1 MKPHS
6 LITKMVNFFRYPSKA
21 EIAFLFALLLLL
33 GPTQKRLHGQS
44 ITINAVAPPEGK
56 TFLHI
61 TGIVQDKQGYMWFG
75 SKKGLYRYDGY
86 NFISYKNDPLTLNSL
101 GNNSLECLAMDS
113 SGILWI
119 GSFGGG
125 LDRFDPITERFTHFR
140 HDTTNEGSLSN
151 DTVTAILTDRKG
163 VLWIG
168 TSGGLDRLDPTT
180 NKFVHHQYAVNDPA
194 SLSFNEVRTIYEDHQ
209 GTLWIG
215 TGSPYPGGGWSPDD
229 GGLNKMD
236 AKTGKFTRY
245 LHHPGDPHSLINNKV
260 AAIFEDSKGIFWIGT
275 AGDGLHTMDR
285 ASGSFER
292 HEYDPSSPEK
302 LSRPPLNKYVVWD
315 HIRFIKEDA
324 SGAIWIGTS
333 DAGINR
339 YDPQTKKIKYYKS
352 ILKTPEFLGDRF
364 DDQSSWAAFSSR
376 DGIFWISTIV
386 GNLLRI
392 DPFDRNLPFISV
404 ANKVNS
410 LYEKQP
416 GQLWIATENKLILR
430 DDKSGKESTP
440 YPNGVF
446 IKIFEDRQGD
456 LWVGTLGGLHML
468 NQKQD
473 ITSYL
478 HDDKNGASISDN
490 FVLSIYED
498 KQSNIWV
505 GTVRGLDLLNKK
517 DRTFIHYKPFPK
529 DADRFGQNIITSILE
544 DKEGKLWVGSMGAGG
559 IHQLNRTNGS
569 FKNYLNGTEVRS
581 IYQDS
586 GGEVWVATN
595 DGLYLYNV
603 SSDIFTRFVDPS
615 SSRGIENV
623 RSIIEDN
630 DKNLWIGADDGIIK
644 INAQRSE
651 TTLFGKNYNVDSLT
665 TACLKDKDGKL
676 YFGAETGYY
685 VFDPRQLKSSSKSP
699 QVILSGLRIAD
710 EAIKPGHNSPLAE
723 PLFTTSEIRLPYN
736 YNVFSIDFIAIDYT
750 NPQDNRY
757 LFMLENYDDTW
768 RQAGS
773 DRRASFYNVPPG
785 KYIFKVKAANGDGL
799 WAEKSLVITITPPWW
814 RTWWAYSAY
823 ALLFILAAY
832 GVHRYQREKV
842 VRAERERSRTKELAQ
857 AKEIERAYNE
867 LKTTQAQ
874 LVQSEKMASLGELT
888 AGIAHEIQNP
898 LNFVNNFSEV
908 NTELIEELKSQ
919 KSKVKSE
926 RDEKV
931 EDELLN
937 DIAKN
942 LEKISNHGKRA
953 DAIVKGMLQH
963 SRTSSGQKELT
974 DINALVDEYLRL
986 AYHGL
991 RAKDKT
997 FNAQFEADLDP
1008 LVGKIEIVPQDIGRV
1023 ILNLINNAFYA
1034 VNERWRPARAG
1045 TDGVEGESSKAVV
1058 SVSTKKL
1065 DGKIIISVKD
1075 NGNGIP
1081 QKIVDKIFQPFFTT
1095 KPTGQGTGLGLSL
1108 AYDIV
1113 KAHGGEIKL
1122 ESREGDGSEFGVQLP
1137 L

>member
-1 MKPHS
+1 MAKCGKAK
-6 LITKMVNFFRYPSKA
+6 IT
-21 EIAFLFALLLLL
+21 FLFALLFLLSL
-33 GPTQKRLHGQS
+33 TQDPLHAQS
-44 ITINAVAPPEGK
+44 IRINAVTPPEGK

-101 GNNSLECLAMDS
+101 GNNSLECLAVDS

-119 GSFGGG
+119 GSFGSG

-140 HDTTNEGSLSN
+140 HDSTNEASLSN
-151 DTVTAILTDRKG
+151 DTVTAILADSKG
-163 VLWIG
+163 ILWIG

-180 NKFVHHQYAVNDPA
+180 NKFIHYRHAVNDPA
-194 SLSFNEVRTIYEDHQ
+194 SLSFNEVRVIYEDHQ

-215 TGSPYPGGGWSPDD
+215 TGSPYPGSGWSPDD

-275 AGDGLHTMDR
+275 AGDGLHTMDKTL
-285 ASGSFER
+285 GTFER
-292 HEYDPSSPEK
+292 HEYDPASPGK
-302 LSRPPLNKYVVWD
+302 LSRPPLSNEVPWD
-315 HIRFIKEDA
+315 HISFIKEDA
-324 SGAIWIGTS
+324 SGAIWIGSS

-352 ILKTPEFLGDRF
+352 ILKTPEFLGGRG

-392 DPFDRNLPFISV
+392 DPFDRNLPFMSLD
-404 ANKVNS
+404 NKVNS
-410 LYEKQP
+410 LYAEQP
-416 GQLWIATENKLILR
+416 DLIWIATDDKLIVR
-430 DDKSGKESTP
+430 DDKNGNESTP

-446 IKIFEDRQGD
+446 IKIFEDRQGNV
-456 LWVGTLGGLHML
+456 WVCTAGGLYMIDK
-468 NQKQD
+468 KQH

-478 HDDKNGASISDN
+478 HDDKNNRSIGDN
-490 FVLSIYED
+490 IVLSIYED
-498 KQSNIWV
+498 NQSNIWV

-517 DRTFIHYKPFPK
+517 DGTFIHYKPFPK
-529 DADRFGQNIITSILE
+529 DSDHFGQNIVTSILE
-544 DKEGKLWVGSMGAGG
+544 DNEGKLWVGSIGAGG
-559 IHQLNRTNGS
+559 IHQLNRTKGS
-569 FKNYLNGTEVRS
+569 FKDYLNGTEIRS
-581 IYQDS
+581 IYEDS
-586 GGEVWVATN
+586 GGKLWVATN
-595 DGLYLYNV
+595 DGLYLYNA

-644 INAQRSE
+644 INAQRNE

-665 TACLKDKDGKL
+665 SACYKSEDGKL
-676 YFGAETGYY
+676 YFGASTGYY
-685 VFDPRQLKSSSKSP
+685 VFDPRQLKSNSRSP
-699 QVILSGLRIAD
+699 QVILSGFRIAD
-710 EAIKPGHNSPLAE
+710 KLVKPSNNSPIAG

-736 YNVFSIDFIAIDYT
+736 QNVFSIDFIAIDYT

-757 LFMLENYDDTW
+757 LFMLENYDNNW

-785 KYIFKVKAANGDGL
+785 KYIFKVKAANSDGL
-799 WAEKSLVITITPPWW
+799 WAEKDLAIIITPPWW
-814 RTWWAYSAY
+814 RTWWAYCIY
-823 ALLFILAAY
+823 ALLFIVAAY
-832 GVHRYQREKV
+832 GIHRFQRAKL
-842 VRAERERSRTKELAQ
+842 VRAERERSRAKELAQ

-908 NTELIEELKSQ
+908 NTEL
-919 KSKVKSE
+919 V
-926 RDEKV
+926 
-931 EDELLN
+931 DELRSELATGNMQSAINIAN
-937 DIAKN
+937 DIREN
-942 LEKISNHGKRA
+942 EQKINYHGKRA
-953 DAIVKGMLQH
+953 DGIVKGMLLH

-986 AYHGL
+986 AFHGL
-991 RAKDKT
+991 RAKEKS
-997 FNAQFEADLDP
+997 FNAKFETDLDP
-1008 LVGKIEIVPQDIGRV
+1008 SVGKINIVPQDIGRV

-1034 VNERWRPARAG
+1034 VAERQKA
-1045 TDGVEGESSKAVV
+1045 EGLGYEPKVT
-1058 SVSTKKL
+1058 VSTKKVADKVL
-1065 DGKIIISVKD
+1065 ISVAD

-1081 QKIVDKIFQPFFTT
+1081 KNILDKIFQPFFTT

-1113 KAHGGEIKL
+1113 KAHGGEIKV
-1122 ESREGDGSEFGVQLP
+1122 ETRENEGTEFTMVLAA
-1137 L
+1137 